1 MNSPTRLACFVYL
14 GIYIFG
20 MVVFVGLWADISL
33 RKALQHWRLQRASR
47 RYPCS
52 RCCYFTGE
60 ILLKCAVN
68 PVAVMTDEA
77 LNCRDFIEN
86 EDIADLT

>member
-20 MVVFVGLWADISL
+20 MLVFVGLLVDIIL
-33 RKALQHWRLQRASR
+33 RKALQHLRLQRASR

-60 ILLKCAVN
+60 VLLKCAVN
-68 PVAVMTDEA
+68 PAAVLTESA
-77 LNCRDFIEN
+77 VNCRDFAEKKS
-86 EDIADLT
+86 EF